1 MPIDPTMLTSGAE
14 GSVGAPG
21 AASGASESAP
31 GAFAGALER
40 SIGALEQSQT
50 QAADASQ
57 SLATGTASD
66 PESAVMAVERA
77 RLAMQLAAQL
87 RTTTVSAVQDLFHTQ
102 V

>member
-1 MPIDPTMLTSGAE
+1 MPVDPTMLTTGADWAIP
-14 GSVGAPG
+14 SDLGAPDAVQG
-21 AASGASESAP
+21 G
-31 GAFAGALER
+31 GDFAGALAR
-40 SIGALEQSQT
+40 SIGSLEQTQVNAA
-50 QAADASQ
+50 QAAD

-87 RTTTVSAVQDLFHTQ
+87 RTTTVSAIQDLFHTQ

>member
-1 MPIDPTMLTSGAE
+1 MTIDPSMLTAGADWAIPDLATPE
-14 GSVGAPG
+14 TP
-21 AASGASESAP
+21 ASG
-31 GAFAGALER
+31 GDFAGALAK
-40 SIGALEQSQT
+40 SIGSLEQT
-50 QAADASQ
+50 QADAAQAAD
-57 SLATGTASD
+57 SLATGTAKD